1 MFLINVYLSYWST
14 GKGFYVLH
22 WSLVLYVAALLN
34 HWLIFMFIYIYAIK
48 FKFQS

>member
-1 MFLINVYLSYWST
+1 MFLINVYLSYWSI

-34 HWLIFMFIYIYAIK
+34 HLCLYIYAIK